1 MTMLEV
7 THSLQHLMAQATHD
21 TAWITT
27 TQTLLEDHAKLI
39 DEGSAKAQILNQVGI
54 AMKAEINRAF
64 ATVGENDIKI
74 KSVIKDLCAVTQQS
88 VASLDTSFREQ
99 VKAEIIDLRTA
110 IDRVC
115 SGGGSVPPGR
125 AVHLQGQPDRGQFV
139 TNQDKTAASL
149 AALQVIAGSA
159 GELAQAVAAKVEH
172 HEGQQ
177 RQRQQQQQQQPNM
190 IGSTAGAPAP
200 TGATG
205 VCAAPYADAASDGA
219 YGMSH
224 TSAGGVSPN
233 AFLWRAFDS
242 HRT

>member
-1 MTMLEV
+1 MAVGAETIAPADGMLAAVAQAAGVPDAPMHETSRRRSATPSGRALSPTAVGTGGSPLAKRPQQRITAEVPPAPNREMTMLEV

-74 KSVIKDLCAVTQQS
+74 KSVIKDLFAVTQQS

-110 IDRVC
+110 IDRVG
-115 SGGGSVPPGR
+115 SGGGSVPPN
-125 AVHLQGQPDRGQFV
+125 VQLMFKV
-139 TNQDKTAASL
+139 NQIEANS
-149 AALQVIAGSA
+149 
-159 GELAQAVAAKVEH
+159 
-172 HEGQQ
+172 
-177 RQRQQQQQQQPNM
+177 
-190 IGSTAGAPAP
+190 
-200 TGATG
+200 
-205 VCAAPYADAASDGA
+205 
-219 YGMSH
+219 
-224 TSAGGVSPN
+224 
-233 AFLWRAFDS
+233 
-242 HRT
+242 

>member
-1 MTMLEV
+1 MPGAVAQAAGQAAAVHDVPMQETSRRRSATPRGRALSPAVGTGGSPLAKRSRQRITAEVPPAPNREMTIQEG

-110 IDRVC
+110 IDRVG
-115 SGGGSVPPGR
+115 SGGGSVPPN
-125 AVHLQGQPDRGQFV
+125 VQLMFKV
-139 TNQDKTAASL
+139 NQIEANS
-149 AALQVIAGSA
+149 
-159 GELAQAVAAKVEH
+159 
-172 HEGQQ
+172 
-177 RQRQQQQQQQPNM
+177 
-190 IGSTAGAPAP
+190 
-200 TGATG
+200 
-205 VCAAPYADAASDGA
+205 
-219 YGMSH
+219 
-224 TSAGGVSPN
+224 
-233 AFLWRAFDS
+233 
-242 HRT
+242 